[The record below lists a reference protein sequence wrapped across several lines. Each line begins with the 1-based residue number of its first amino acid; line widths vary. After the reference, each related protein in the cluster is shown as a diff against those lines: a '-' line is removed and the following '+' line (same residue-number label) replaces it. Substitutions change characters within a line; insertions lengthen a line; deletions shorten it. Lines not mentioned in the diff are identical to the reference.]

1 MGENGVALGEEND
14 NYDGS
19 YKIDTNLNKKKKES
33 PNFISQLY
41 LLSIRTKKKMPKL
54 KLELWQKNLRKINA
68 AGSFMNNAS
77 GGESVWA
84 LEDAYRQGYSYSFQL
99 HFFVIYKSRIAFSRI
114 G

>member
-41 LLSIRTKKKMPKL
+41 LLSIRTKKMPKL
-54 KLELWQKNLRKINA
+54 KLEVVAKKSAQDKRC
-68 AGSFMNNAS
+68 G
-77 GGESVWA
+77 
-84 LEDAYRQGYSYSFQL
+84 QL
-99 HFFVIYKSRIAFSRI
+99 YE
-114 G
+114 